1 LTFTATA
8 SILQAIQRMAGKA
21 ESMIQK
27 PLWAECQHDLVSR
40 FTLFCQYGT
49 DGTLASL
56 ILTDP

>member
-1 LTFTATA
+1 
-8 SILQAIQRMAGKA
+8 MAGKA
-21 ESMIQK
+21 ESMTQK